1 MADILTAPHAGARPA
16 PLRRLRDGVAAL
28 AAAFAQ
34 AREYRRTHDAL
45 SRLSD
50 RELADLGMTRATL
63 RSVAYHAVYGA

>member
-28 AAAFAQ
+28 VAAFAQ
-34 AREYRRTHDAL
+34 AQQYRRTYDEL

-50 RELADLGMTRATL
+50 RELADLGMNRGNL
-63 RSVAYHAVYGA
+63 RSVAYQAVYGA